1 MRAQSSLKVASVVVA
16 GGLALSACGVSADD
30 SSSSDNTAA
39 GP

>member
-1 MRAQSSLKVASVVVA
+1 VRAQSSLKVASVVVA